1 MRESNHHILSGQ
13 TFDGD
18 IAGGN
23 FMTDY
28 LRRRELHSGGK
39 VFDGVAG
46 QAELK
51 ERNENLSM
59 LDKLIRN
66 VGKRIVSKITGGG
79 LEHYE
84 TRGKINMRNLPSN
97 HHRESNKSVKVL

>member
-18 IAGGN
+18 AMGGN

-28 LRRRELHSGGK
+28 LRRKELHKSDK
-39 VFDGVAG
+39 VFEGVAG
-46 QAELK
+46 QRELK

-66 VGKRIVSKITGGG
+66 VGKRVVSKITGGG

-84 TRGKINMRNLPSN
+84 TRGKINMRNMPS
-97 HHRESNKSVKVL
+97 HQHRESNKSIKI